1 LKLTLHAS
9 AGTFGTRAT
18 PALKGTLREKPLG
31 QVTMIDIETLGSL
44 SLTVSVPPF
53 GEAAG
58 LGLAGDDDDRLLL
71 LLLRRRLD
79 DRLGFSGGASSSAS
93 PVSCGALRRRFVGG

>member
-31 QVTMIDIETLGSL
+31 QVTMIDRETLGSL

-58 LGLAGDDDDRLLL
+58 LGFAGDDDERLL

-79 DRLGFSGGASSSAS
+79 DRLGFSGGAASSAS